1 VKIGYMYR
9 MHVSP
14 PKGGNHVHALELVQG
29 FLKEGHEVH
38 LLEDPTVPGAT
49 SFPGTTE
56 DELEAFV
63 TSVDVLYIRVDARHL
78 GKWPAVEPC
87 MRFAGDRPVVWE
99 INAPANESLA
109 FSWLGG
115 RRLNVKESFFRKLK
129 RRVHALRQ
137 MPGIWKEERLRKRLG
152 ERVDAA
158 ICVST
163 ALQGYAQ
170 KTLGID
176 NAIVLPNGGPLI
188 SEEEIS
194 QRRAKRSSEQFTVF
208 YSGSAVYPWQG
219 LDYFSAAIELAR
231 ERAPDIKFVLAV
243 NQLSEAVPEGPNVEV
258 RQGLN
263 REEILDAICASDA
276 CVALHPEY
284 FWSPYRFH
292 GSPMKLFE
300 YMACGTA
307 VVTSNRGQMNEI
319 IEHGFNGML
328 VSDEPSD
335 ILDKLIMLKKDSVL
349 RDRVA
354 SGGLG
359 TIKGGRSWKDNVN
372 VTLDVFLNKLN

>member
-1 VKIGYMYR
+1 MKIGYMYR

-49 SFPGTTE
+49 SYPGTTE
-56 DELEAFV
+56 EELKAFV
-63 TSVDVLYIRVDARHL
+63 SSVDVLYIRVDARHL

-163 ALQGYAQ
+163 ALQGYAR

-188 SEEEIS
+188 SEEEIR

-231 ERAPDIKFVLAV
+231 KRAPDIKFVLAV

-258 RQGLN
+258 RQGLD
-263 REEILDAICASDA
+263 RDEILDAICASDV

-307 VVTSNRGQMNEI
+307 VVTSNRGQMAEL
-319 IEHGFNGML
+319 IEHGKNGL
-328 VSDEPSD
+328 LSSDSPED
-335 ILDKLIMLKKDSVL
+335 ILSQLVAL
-349 RDRVA
+349 RDDPTLARQ
-354 SGGLG
+354 LG
-359 TIKGGRSWKDNVN
+359 IAGRQMILSGRSWQDNIARTLN
-372 VTLDVFLNKLN
+372 VFTQQL

>member
-1 VKIGYMYR
+1 MYR

-38 LLEDPTVPGAT
+38 LLEDPTVPGAI

-56 DELEAFV
+56 EELKAFV
-63 TSVDVLYIRVDARHL
+63 NSVDVLYIRVDARHL

-87 MRFAGDRPVVWE
+87 MRLAGDRPVVWE

-137 MPGIWKEERLRKRLG
+137 MPGIWKEEKLRKRLG

-188 SEEEIS
+188 SEEEIR
-194 QRRAKRSSEQFTVF
+194 QRRARRSSEQFTVF
-208 YSGSAVYPWQG
+208 YSGSAIYPWQG

-231 ERAPDIKFVLAV
+231 ERAPDIRFVLAV
-243 NQLSEAVPEGPNVEV
+243 NQLSEAVPEGSNVEV

-307 VVTSNRGQMNEI
+307 VVTSNRGQMSEL
-319 IEHGFNGML
+319 IEHGKNGL
-328 VSDEPSD
+328 LSSDSPED
-335 ILDKLIMLKKDSVL
+335 ILAQLVAL
-349 RDRVA
+349 RDDPTLARQ
-354 SGGLG
+354 LG
-359 TIKGGRSWKDNVN
+359 IAGRQMILNGRSWQDNVARTLN
-372 VTLDVFLNKLN
+372 VFTQQL